1 MRQQV
6 VRMLKPQHA
15 FAVENPVLPGTP
27 DVNCTLGWI
36 ELKSVDKPKRE
47 TSKVNLDHFTAQQ
60 RVFLMKR
67 WKAEPGSA
75 WLLVKCGD
83 IWLLYRGDDAATKV
97 AKEWKSY
104 DDLYCN
110 AEVIWEETPSKG
122 SLAYYVMSFRDND

>member
-83 IWLLYRGDDAATKV
+83 IWLLYRGDDAAQKV
-97 AKEWKSY
+97 GKAWVSY
-104 DDLYCN
+104 VDLYCY
-110 AEVIWEETPSKG
+110 ATMLWESTPPKG
-122 SLAYYVMSFRDND
+122 SLACFLAGTYD